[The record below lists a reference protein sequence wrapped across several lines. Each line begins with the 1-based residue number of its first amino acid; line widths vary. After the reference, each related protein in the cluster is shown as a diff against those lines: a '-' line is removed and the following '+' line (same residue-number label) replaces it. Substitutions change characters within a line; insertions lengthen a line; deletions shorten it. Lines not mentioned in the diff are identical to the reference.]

1 MIIKMCVLFL
11 LSRVCNN
18 CWVYWVRLIIKYID
32 SVFGWVGFWVGLG
45 RIWVGLGRIWVK
57 NKWSV

>member
-32 SVFGWVGFWVGLG
+32 SVFDWVGFWVGLG
-45 RIWVGLGRIWVK
+45 KVWVGFG
-57 NKWSV
+57 